1 MAGRRTARSTSAT
14 VGQLSEAQ
22 IVQAALRLAARS
34 GADDVS
40 MRTLA
45 AELGVSPMAIYYYVP
60 NKDALLDLIIDA
72 VLRQVELPPPD
83 PVRWRQQLKTT
94 TMQAFDL
101 LRGYPN
107 LSRTMLLRKN
117 TKAGRALA
125 GHHISILLA
134 AGFDQREAALAIS
147 AFSTYMYGVFAMFS
161 APPPREKAGA
171 TRKAEARAEGVR
183 GVVQNLRELPV
194 EEAVEFGIDAMLTG
208 IGATLADRSRARQH
222 DL

>member
-1 MAGRRTARSTSAT
+1 MAGRRTARSASAS
-14 VGQLSEAQ
+14 VGQLSEAE
-22 IVQAALRLAARS
+22 IVQAALRLAART

-72 VLRQVELPPPD
+72 VLWQVPMPPPD
-83 PVRWRQQLKTT
+83 PQRWREQLKAT
-94 TMQAFDL
+94 TMKAFEL
-101 LRGYPN
+101 LSGYPN

-125 GHHISILLA
+125 GYHISVLLA
-134 AGFDQREAALAIS
+134 AGFDEHEAALAIS

-161 APPPREKAGA
+161 APPPRAKTGA
-171 TRKAEARAEGVR
+171 ARKAEASAKGARA
-183 GVVQNLRELPV
+183 VVHELRELPV
-194 EEAVEFGIDAMLTG
+194 EEMVEFGIDAMLTG
-208 IGATLADRSRARQH
+208 IGATIAGRSRDR
-222 DL
+222 DRDS